1 MKILVVEDEPR
12 LGQVLAEGLREA
24 GYMVDTARDG
34 CDGQALAIG
43 GGYDRCGAPTVRG
56 KQHSGPPVYIAAA
69 VLFCGKT

>member
-1 MKILVVEDEPR
+1 MTRQSAKEPR
-12 LGQVLAEGLREA
+12 SGELCVHTGEA
-24 GYMVDTARDG
+24 ADNECV
-34 CDGQALAIG
+34 AIG